1 MRYLLALLLSIS
13 LYSASAQK
21 VKLGPEFRHADS
33 ISVRLS
39 NLGYSMF
46 KLDCISYLR
55 AYDFYYAHDKDT
67 CVVMLSYDT
76 HEKVFYPILIKYRF
90 SQVDTSR
97 SRVIPR
103 NTYIPAYSN
112 KPHKV
117 AVFSDGMLILY
128 NKK

>member
-1 MRYLLALLLSIS
+1 MRYLLALLLSLL
-13 LYSASAQK
+13 LYSAQAQK
-21 VKLGPEFRHADS
+21 VKLGAEFRQADS
-33 ISVRLS
+33 ITTNLNR
-39 NLGYSMF
+39 LGYSMF

-90 SQVDTSR
+90 NRVDTSR
-97 SRVIPR
+97 TRVIPR
-103 NTYIPAYSN
+103 NTYIPVYGN

-128 NKK
+128 KN

>member
-1 MRYLLALLLSIS
+1 MRYLLAFILSVSI
-13 LYSASAQK
+13 YSTQAQP
-21 VKLGPEFRHADS
+21 VKLGPEFCQADS
-33 ISVRLS
+33 ITTNLNS
-39 NLGYSMF
+39 LGYSMF

-90 SQVDTSR
+90 SQLDTSR
-97 SRVIPR
+97 TRVIPR

-117 AVFSDGMLILY
+117 VTFSDGILILY
-128 NKK
+128 NK

>member
-1 MRYLLALLLSIS
+1 MRYLLAFLLSVS
-13 LYSASAQK
+13 FYSTQAQK
-21 VKLGPEFRHADS
+21 VKLGAEFRQADS
-33 ISVRLS
+33 ITTNLNS
-39 NLGYSMF
+39 LGYSMF

-76 HEKVFYPILIKYRF
+76 HEKVFYPILIKYKFNR
-90 SQVDTSR
+90 VDTSR
-97 SRVIPR
+97 ARVIPR

-128 NKK
+128 NKQ